1 MEERRIK
8 IAAGPCR
15 LEAVLNRSRT
25 ADLLWDALPLDESA
39 STWGDEIY
47 FRTPAHVKEE
57 SDAGEVVEMGDVA
70 YWPPGH
76 ALCFFFGPTPAS
88 RGDEIRAA
96 SPVNVAGRIEGD
108 AEVLKEV
115 RSGERVAV
123 EQGLRDGAAAPASD
137 RRRELMQA
145 PTARAASR
153 HCLQLQP
160 CTCSSGRRR
169 VCTPPARHPPQV
181 WTRSGYGRTC
191 IRPYSEGRRTGTGS

>member
-1 MEERRIK
+1 MTGGRRSAVYRRGDVVHDAGPLGQGAAATAQCTGGDVLEERRIK

-96 SPVNVAGRIEGD
+96 SPVNVVGRIEGD

-123 EQGLRDGAAAPASD
+123 E
-137 RRRELMQA
+137 
-145 PTARAASR
+145 RA
-153 HCLQLQP
+153 
-160 CTCSSGRRR
+160 
-169 VCTPPARHPPQV
+169 
-181 WTRSGYGRTC
+181 
-191 IRPYSEGRRTGTGS
+191 